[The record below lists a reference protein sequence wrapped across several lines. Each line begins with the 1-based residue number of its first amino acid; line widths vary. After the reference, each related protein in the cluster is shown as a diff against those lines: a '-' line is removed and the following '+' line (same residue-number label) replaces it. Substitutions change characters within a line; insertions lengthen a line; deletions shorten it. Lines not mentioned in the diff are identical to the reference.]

1 MFLSS
6 PSESLLRL
14 SKVGGGEYILN
25 SNSLTRHCVVFGAT
39 GSGKT
44 VLSKS
49 IVEAAALAGV
59 PVLAI
64 DPKGD
69 IGSLAVRPRDL
80 DSGSYIEEIHRSG
93 HNELDVVRFNENV
106 EVRIFTPRSGMGIPV
121 SLSPKLEVPGNFQ
134 TILADDPPLA
144 YEMLEITSSTIGK
157 LVGFDED
164 EKVKLAFI
172 AAILEHYWT
181 HGRAVEIRDLVEG
194 VRNPPFEKFGEL
206 RTEDVFD
213 RKERA
218 ELLTR
223 MNLLLTDPGI
233 KSWFIGEPIDF
244 DRWFMTGAKT
254 PINVVDLRS
263 VAGEAERQVFVEYLL
278 EQLFFWMIRQ
288 KGSQALKYLL
298 YFDEIH
304 GFCPPVRAP
313 ASKKI
318 LIRLVKMARAFGLGM
333 VLATQNP
340 SDLDYKVLSNANIRF
355 VGSLPM
361 RQDIER
367 IRLGLDLGA
376 DALDTLSGLRKMEFY
391 CQIFDKNEGFLTVP
405 GRLISQHSGPL
416 ELNDVR
422 KLMQPLKDEWV
433 VEEPARPAGGIEVAG
448 KLDNSRELKVVQNS
462 LPLNVDSEKASKQ
475 PLDGPVSLKRLK
487 LKFDPYYVIDYDVN
501 TWKQFP
507 HYQKEVRINGKG
519 TILVDAA
526 NGKVVK
532 FLSSGEH
539 ITQVP
544 SGGEKLSA
552 NLTKTLIT
560 GELGMVDVPS
570 DGNLTTENLEKV
582 KDERQIELKMK
593 QYVSDCY
600 EKRVKLV
607 GVRTTREATVKPSAR
622 DIHFEN
628 TRLVQHPVWI
638 ATFGIDGT
646 KESFRR
652 IISGADGTMLAT
664 EYPIC
669 SARLH
674 EILSASVGATA
685 CEHAARPKHLHACLT
700 CMKNYCETCRPKLSC
715 GHVACNEHTA
725 NCSLGTEQVCM
736 KCGLNSCSHYTCELH
751 RRDCEHCGKT
761 ICFNCTVEKGLLRKR
776 YACSEG
782 CLSFL

>member
-1 MFLSS
+1 MSR
-6 PSESLLRL
+6 PIESLLRL
-14 SKVGGGEYILN
+14 NKVGGGEYVLH
-25 SNSLTRHCVVFGAT
+25 SSSLTRHCVVFGAT

-69 IGSLAVRPRDL
+69 IGSLAVRPETL
-80 DSGSYIEEIHRSG
+80 DSGSYIEELRQSG
-93 HNELDVVRFNENV
+93 HTQRDVARFSDDV

-121 SLSPKLEVPGNFQ
+121 SLSPRLEAPGNFQ
-134 TILADDPPLA
+134 TILTEDPPLA

-157 LVGFDED
+157 LVGLGEE
-164 EKVKLAFI
+164 EKVKLAFV

-181 HGRAVEIRDLVEG
+181 RGRAVEIRDLVEG

-206 RTEDVFD
+206 KTEDVFE

-218 ELLTR
+218 DLITR

-233 KSWFIGEPIDF
+233 KSWFIGEPVDF
-244 DRWFMTGAKT
+244 DRWFMIDKKV
-254 PINVVDLRS
+254 PINVVDLRG

-355 VGSLPM
+355 IGSLPM

-367 IRLGLDLGA
+367 VRLGLDLGA
-376 DALDTLSGLRKMEFY
+376 DAMDTLSSLRKMEFY
-391 CQIFDKNEGFLTVP
+391 CQIFDRNEGFLTVP
-405 GRLISQHSGPL
+405 GRLISQHGGPL

-422 KLMQPLKDEWV
+422 KLMQPLKEGWT
-433 VEEPARPAGGIEVAG
+433 IEDHALLEG
-448 KLDNSRELKVVQNS
+448 ENRGASKHGSTRELKVVSDS
-462 LPLNVDSEKASKQ
+462 LALKVDTEKASRP
-475 PLDGPVSLKRLK
+475 PLDGSVSLRRLK
-487 LKFDPYYVIDYDVN
+487 LRFDSYYVMDYDVS

-507 HYQKEVRINGKG
+507 HYQKEVRINAKG
-519 TILVDAA
+519 TLLVDAA
-526 NGKVVK
+526 NGKVVR
-532 FLSSGEH
+532 FLSSGDHPIHAPTEE
-539 ITQVP
+539 
-544 SGGEKLSA
+544 EKLSA
-552 NLTKTLIT
+552 GLTKTLTT
-560 GELGMVDVPS
+560 GELGIVDVPS
-570 DGNLTTENLEKV
+570 HDHLTTESLEAV
-582 KDERQIELKMK
+582 KDEGQVERNMK
-593 QYVSDCY
+593 QYVSDRY

-607 GVRTTREATVKPSAR
+607 GVRTTREATIKPSAR
-622 DIHFEN
+622 DIHFTN
-628 TRLVQHPVWI
+628 ARLVRHPVWTAI
-638 ATFGIDGT
+638 FGVDGT
-646 KESFRR
+646 QESFRK
-652 IISGADGTMLAT
+652 IVSGTDGTILGI
-664 EYPIC
+664 EYPMC
-669 SARLH
+669 SATLH
-674 EILSASVGATA
+674 KILSGSVSATV
-685 CEHAARPKHLHACLT
+685 CGHAACPEHLRACLS
-700 CMKNYCETCRPKLSC
+700 CMKHYCGTCRPDLSC
-715 GHVACNEHTA
+715 GHVACVEHTA
-725 NCSLGTEQVCM
+725 KCSLGIEKVCM
-736 KCGLNSCSHYTCELH
+736 KCGLNSCSHYTCQLH

-761 ICFNCTVEKGLLRKR
+761 VCLRCTIEKGMLRKR
-776 YACSEG
+776 YACSEE
-782 CLSFL
+782 CASFL

>member
-1 MFLSS
+1 
-6 PSESLLRL
+6 
-14 SKVGGGEYILN
+14 VGGGEYVLN

-69 IGSLAVRPRDL
+69 IGSLAVRPGGL
-80 DSGSYIEEIHRSG
+80 DSGSYIEEIQRSG
-93 HNELDVVRFNENV
+93 HNELEVARFNENV

-121 SLSPKLEVPGNFQ
+121 SLSPKLEAPGNFQ
-134 TILADDPPLA
+134 TIMAEDPPLA

-206 RTEDVFD
+206 KTEDVFD

-218 ELLTR
+218 ELITR

-244 DRWFMTGAKT
+244 DRWFMTDAKT
-254 PINVVDLRS
+254 PINVVDLRG

-318 LIRLVKMARAFGLGM
+318 LIRLVKMARSFGLGM

-355 VGSLPM
+355 IGSLPM
-361 RQDIER
+361 KQDIER

-376 DALDTLSGLRKMEFY
+376 DALDTLSSLRKMEFY

-422 KLMQPLKDEWV
+422 KLMQPLKEEWI
-433 VEEPARPAGGIEVAG
+433 VEEPTHPAAG
-448 KLDNSRELKVVQNS
+448 VREFGNLDNSRDLKVVPNS
-462 LPLNVDSEKASKQ
+462 LPLKVDIEKASKQ

-526 NGKVVK
+526 NGKIVK
-532 FLSSGEH
+532 FLPSGEH
-539 ITQVP
+539 LTHIP
-544 SGGEKLSA
+544 IGGEKLSA
-552 NLTKTLIT
+552 SLTKTLIS

-570 DGNLTTENLEKV
+570 HDNLTTESLEKV

-593 QYVSDCY
+593 QYVSDFY

-607 GVRTTREATVKPSAR
+607 GVRTTREASVKPSAR

-628 TRLVQHPVWI
+628 TRLVRHPVWT

-646 KESFRR
+646 EESFRR
-652 IISGADGTMLAT
+652 IISGADGTILAM

-669 SARLH
+669 SAKLH
-674 EILSASVGATA
+674 GILLGSVSATA
-685 CEHAARPKHLHACLT
+685 CGHAACSKHLHACLT

-736 KCGLNSCSHYTCELH
+736 KCGLNSCTHYTCESH

-761 ICFNCTVEKGLLRKR
+761 VCFKCTVEKGMLRKR
-776 YACSEG
+776 YACSEE
-782 CLSFL
+782 CASFL